1 MPTPA
6 PKPAPSTPC
15 HPGRAVPVSPALQHQ
30 AVGVLLGAGS
40 SVPPESVE
48 RFIHQ
53 APSLGIDLGL
63 AAAVVEPGPS
73 PATVR
78 QVCLPV
84 LGAGRTIVLFLSG
97 GGARD
102 IPPAQHRADRVE
114 AITHALR
121 LAKDRHPGGV
131 HLVQGLVEPREIWA
145 AEAYESAGLRRL
157 AELLYL
163 SRPLRLGEAQRG
175 VRAGAQ
181 INPPPGEAWPAGVFV
196 RPMTA
201 TEPAAAALYTALIA
215 SYEKTLDCPE
225 LAGLRTT
232 EDIVSAHR
240 SVGAHDP
247 GLWWIIEHAGEPA
260 GCVLLN
266 QCPAQGCVELVY
278 IGLSPVVRGLGLGQL
293 LMRCAIGAAATLE
306 REMRCAVDARNEP
319 ARRMY
324 QRLGFRETERR
335 IAFVGLVK
343 DLLARKC

>member
-1 MPTPA
+1 MPEPA
-6 PKPAPSTPC
+6 RKPAPMAPHRPGTP
-15 HPGRAVPVSPALQHQ
+15 VPVSPDLQHH
-30 AVGVLLGAGS
+30 AVGALLGAGS
-40 SVPPESVE
+40 SVPPDAIE
-48 RFIHQ
+48 RFLQQ

-63 AAAVVEPGPS
+63 AAAVVEPGATPT
-73 PATVR
+73 TVR

-102 IPPAQHRADRVE
+102 LPPAQHRADRVE
-114 AITHALR
+114 AITYALR
-121 LAKDRHPGGV
+121 LAHDRHPGGV
-131 HLVQGLVEPREIWA
+131 HLVQGLVEPREVWA
-145 AEAYESAGLRRL
+145 ADAYESAGLRRL

-163 SRPLRLGEAQRG
+163 SRPLRLGESLRG

-181 INPPPGEAWPAGVFV
+181 INPPPGEAWPAGVVV
-196 RPMTA
+196 RPMTGA
-201 TEPAAAALYTALIA
+201 EPDAAALHTALLA

-247 GLWWIIEHAGEPA
+247 GLWWIIERAGEPA

-278 IGLSPVVRGLGLGQL
+278 IGLSPVVRGMGLGQL
-293 LMRCAIGAAATLE
+293 LMRSAIGAAASLE

-324 QRLGFRETERR
+324 QRLGFRESERR

-343 DLLARKC
+343 DLLARKR